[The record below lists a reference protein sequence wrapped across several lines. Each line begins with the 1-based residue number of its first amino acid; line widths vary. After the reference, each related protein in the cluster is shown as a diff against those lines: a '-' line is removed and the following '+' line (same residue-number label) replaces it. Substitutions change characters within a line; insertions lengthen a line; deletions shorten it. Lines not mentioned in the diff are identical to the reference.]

1 MANTRKAAESFTRNA
16 YETTLSTTCG
26 ASDLTINVA
35 STTGLTSPC
44 YIVIEPDSATQ
55 REYIFID
62 STISAT
68 SLATTTVDNRY
79 LTGSAAGSGLSHPA
93 NSKVRIAPVQQ
104 HFEDIWD
111 AVGKVVDATWS
122 SANAGSVKLDVAAAT
137 VNVAAD
143 EIAII
148 DADDSSLVKKE
159 SIADLVTGI
168 ASTGLA
174 ASSGQ
179 LSVSGLTTSEIAAG
193 SLTDS
198 TDTIAS
204 NDSDTQIP
212 TSAAVLDLADTK
224 LNLSGG
230 TLSGNVAF
238 GDNEASGVLLKDYA
252 ETDVALTSSSGVV
265 AIDLANGNT
274 GSLTLTEN
282 VTDIDFTN
290 VPTDGVSSFTLKITQ
305 DASSAYTVAI
315 NAVTV
320 NAGSDVTALTAGGGG
335 FTMTATLSGIDI
347 VTFLFFDAGTPFLN
361 ALQEFS

>member
-16 YETTLSTTCG
+16 FETTLSTTCG

-62 STISAT
+62 STIGAT

-111 AVGKVVDATWS
+111 AVGKVIDATWS

-159 SIADLVTGI
+159 SIADLATGM
-168 ASTGLA
+168 AGTGLSA
-174 ASSGQ
+174 TSGQ
-179 LSVSGLTTSEIAAG
+179 LNVSDISTSEIAAATLVIESEG
-193 SLTDS
+193 IS
-198 TDTIAS
+198 S
-204 NDSDTQIP
+204 NDNDTTIP
-212 TSAAVLDLADTK
+212 TSAAV
-224 LNLSGG
+224 
-230 TLSGNVAF
+230 
-238 GDNEASGVLLKDYA
+238 KDYVDQNTA
-252 ETDVALTSSSGVV
+252 DIGLVIALG
-265 AIDLANGNT
+265 
-274 GSLTLTEN
+274 
-282 VTDIDFTN
+282 
-290 VPTDGVSSFTLKITQ
+290 
-305 DASSAYTVAI
+305 
-315 NAVTV
+315 
-320 NAGSDVTALTAGGGG
+320 
-335 FTMTATLSGIDI
+335 
-347 VTFLFFDAGTPFLN
+347 
-361 ALQEFS
+361 